1 MVREKLWAH
10 PGVPLIPNP
19 SEINWSPVFA
29 NNEISVITR
38 RTSL

>member
-10 PGVPLIPNP
+10 PIPNP